1 MKPRQL
7 FLRCLADKSN
17 GQWQAICLDLDL
29 ATQGETLEEATKKLE
44 AQISEY
50 VFDALAGEDQAYA
63 DQLLSRRAPVALWIR
78 YYWYGLLIKVFQFHD
93 GIRRFKERLPLVPE
107 RNDHSF
113 A

>member
-17 GQWQAICLDLDL
+17 GQWQAFCLDLDL
-29 ATQGETLEEATKKLE
+29 AAQGETLDEAKAKLE

-50 VFDALAGEDQAYA
+50 VFDALAGEDQEYA
-63 DQLLSRRAPVALWIR
+63 DQLLSRRAPLALWFR
-78 YYWYGLLIKVFQFHD
+78 YYWYGFLLKGLHLND

-107 RNDHSF
+107 RNHSF